1 MAIPENN
8 RDLFE
13 ILRAKLNLSD
23 SAVVKK
29 EPVLEDSLSHIG
41 VDMVIEDGNNRF
53 FVEVKSKVS
62 VDTVARLVLM
72 KELLRNKNID
82 ISNIFLV
89 IAGKVFP
96 PDVEKLAKQTKI
108 ELVAIQHNIENEI
121 QKNNNFQSN
130 VKVTSEKSWKV
141 ISRLIK
147 EKTTSIRQLSLNN
160 NVSYGW
166 AHATVKSLINQ
177 RIAGPVK
184 GNYVSITDTNKLLNG
199 IAWERPFENLLA
211 DEITIGYHD
220 SFEAAQELSHIL
232 RNKGMRFAFTSYTAG
247 GLYTGYA
254 IRHDTVYLYLE
265 KKDIDFFINT
275 FRDIEKKGIK
285 ARIYAPD
292 RDVFQDAREKEG
304 VLVVSPSQTL
314 LDLAGLGY
322 SGRDITKAMV
332 EKYASI

>member
-1 MAIPENN
+1 MAIPENIP
-8 RDLFE
+8 DLFK

-41 VDMVIEDGNNRF
+41 VDMVIEDGNKRF

-62 VDTVARLVLM
+62 VDTVARLVLI
-72 KELLRNKNID
+72 KELLRNKNIN

-96 PDVEKLAKQTKI
+96 PDVEKLAKLTTI
-108 ELVAIQHNIENEI
+108 ELVEIQHNIEA
-121 QKNNNFQSN
+121 QKNNIFQSN

-141 ISRLIK
+141 ISKLIK

-177 RIAGPVK
+177 RIAAHVK

-211 DEITIGYHD
+211 GEITIGYPD
-220 SFEAAQELSHIL
+220 SFVAAQELSHIL
-232 RNKGMRFAFTSYTAG
+232 RNKGIRFAFTSYTAG

-254 IRHDTVYLYLE
+254 IRHDTVYLYIE

-275 FRDIEKKGIK
+275 FRDIETKGIK

-292 RDVFQDAREKEG
+292 RDVFVEAREKESI
-304 VLVVSPSQTL
+304 LVVSPSQTL